1 MTFIFFII
9 FYWTFSYLFL
19 FSSIEFEETENTLY
33 KRICG
38 YCIIYI
44 LGGFLFPMVL
54 GDILNDMI
62 KHFNIRKL

>member
-19 FSSIEFEETENTLY
+19 FSGVEFEETENTLY
-33 KRICG
+33 KRIYK
-38 YCIIYI
+38 YCIICI

-62 KHFNIRKL
+62 KHFNINRE